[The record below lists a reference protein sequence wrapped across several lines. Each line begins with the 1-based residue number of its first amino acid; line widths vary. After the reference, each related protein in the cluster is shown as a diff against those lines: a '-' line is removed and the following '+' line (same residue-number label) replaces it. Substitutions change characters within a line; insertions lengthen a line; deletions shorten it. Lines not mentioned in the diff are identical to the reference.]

1 MKKYELKKWE
11 KALSWA
17 LALPLGVWIALF
29 VLRGGLGPW
38 RDHIEDDARESQQI
52 DETWLSE
59 EGGGEELTALVF
71 YPEDRSRSV
80 FSLYRKDRVP
90 LFGWHFRGGGGVP
103 AVDGGVAE
111 FTVEGFGERV
121 YVSVN
126 APGVCRAELGSGET
140 VALDPERP
148 FAIVTPCGAAF
159 YDEEGALV
167 ESTHYGM

>member
-1 MKKYELKKWE
+1 MKKMTKLLLG
-11 KALSWA
+11 AGVAVLGLWA
-17 LALPLGVWIALF
+17 VLF

-111 FTVEGFGERV
+111 FTVEGSGERA

>member
-1 MKKYELKKWE
+1 MILKKAG
-11 KALSWA
+11 KALLGA
-17 LALPLGVWIALF
+17 GIVVLALWGALF
-29 VLRGGLGPW
+29 VLRGGIGPW
-38 RDHIEDDARESQQI
+38 REHIEDEARESQQI
-52 DETWLSE
+52 DETWLAE

-111 FTVEGFGERV
+111 FTVEGFGERA

-126 APGVCRAELGSGET
+126 TLGVCRAELGNGET